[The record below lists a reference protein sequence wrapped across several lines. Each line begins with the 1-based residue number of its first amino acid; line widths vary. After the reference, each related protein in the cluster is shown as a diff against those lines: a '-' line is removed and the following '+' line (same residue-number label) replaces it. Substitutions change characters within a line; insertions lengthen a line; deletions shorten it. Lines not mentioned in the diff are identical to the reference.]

1 MSEQAIL
8 PDLLAPGLDVVF
20 CGLNPGL
27 GSAQRRQHFVNPSN
41 RFWRVL
47 HLAGFSA
54 ELLDAE
60 HDARLLDYGCG
71 LTTAVARPTVS
82 AQSISAQEY
91 RLAAQSLEQ
100 RIAHY
105 APRCLA
111 FLGKAA
117 YSAISGQGQLDWG
130 EQAAH
135 LGGARVWLL
144 PNPSGLNRAFSLER
158 LVQHYAALREALAG
172 SAVS

>member
-27 GSAQRRQHFVNPSN
+27 ASAQQRRHFVNPSN

-47 HLAGFSA
+47 HQAGFTA

-60 HDARLLDYGCG
+60 QDARLLDYACG

-82 AQSISAQEY
+82 AQSISTQEY
-91 RLAAQSLEQ
+91 RQAAQALEQ

-117 YSAISGQGQLDWG
+117 YAAISRQSALDWG
-130 EQAAH
+130 EQTAR

-158 LVQHYAALREALAG
+158 LVEHYRALRQ
-172 SAVS
+172 AVVA